1 MTTKILG
8 ITLVVV
14 ALAIALVPHFTDC
27 YSQGK
32 TVALANGTQQPMKC
46 HWSAQ
51 AEIAVGAPLVAVG
64 AILPFSRRKDMTRS
78 LSVLGIVLGGV
89 ALALPYSLI
98 GTCGMP
104 TMLCNT
110 AMKPALTA
118 LGSVAVV
125 GGLGVML
132 SASRMKG

>member
-8 ITLVVV
+8 IALVVV
-14 ALAIALVPHFTDC
+14 ALAIALVPQFTDC
-27 YSQGK
+27 LSQGQM
-32 TVALANGTQQPMKC
+32 VALANGTKQPMKC

-64 AILPFSRRKDMTRS
+64 AILPFSRRRGTTRS
-78 LSVLGIVLGGV
+78 LAVLGIVLGAV
-89 ALALPYSLI
+89 AIALPYSLS
-98 GTCGMP
+98 GTCAMP
-104 TMLCNT
+104 THFCNT

-118 LGSVAVV
+118 LGSVAIV
-125 GGLGVML
+125 GSLGVML

>member
-1 MTTKILG
+1 MNRVLG
-8 ITLVVV
+8 ITLVVF
-14 ALAIALVPHFTDC
+14 ALAIAVVPHFTDC
-27 YSQGK
+27 FSQGSLL
-32 TVALANGTQQPMKC
+32 TLANGNTQPMKC

-64 AILPFSRRKDMTRS
+64 AILPFSRRKGMTSS
-78 LSVLGIVLGGV
+78 LAVLGIVLGAV

-98 GTCGMP
+98 GTCSMP

-118 LGSVAVV
+118 LGSVAIV
-125 GGLGVML
+125 GSLGVML